1 MIHLKCDKDVV
12 NLMHG
17 YLDDDLTKED
27 ETKLRN
33 HLEDCEAC
41 QKHFHELKRS
51 ITLLKSV
58 EQVKAP
64 ENFTKQVM
72 QNLPTEKKH
81 KKYVRWF
88 KMHPVVTAAAI
99 FFVLMFSGLF
109 TAWEQDSQLTV
120 SKQEDIIIKGDTV
133 IVPEGV
139 TVEGDLVVK
148 NGNLKIEGTVE
159 GDVTL
164 INGKL
169 LKKEESM
176 NGDVLLASA
185 GDINGEFKQVNQIF
199 DWILYH
205 LNNFFKS
212 IFSLGE

>member
-1 MIHLKCDKDVV
+1 MKCDKDVV

>member
-1 MIHLKCDKDVV
+1 MHQHLD
-12 NLMHG
+12 G
-17 YLDDDLTKED
+17 DLTKE
-27 ETKLRN
+27 EEMQLKI
-33 HLEDCEAC
+33 HLEGCDSC

-64 ENFTKQVM
+64 ENFTKDIM
-72 QNLPTEKKH
+72 QKLPTEKKQV
-81 KKYVRWF
+81 KYMRWF
-88 KMHPVVTAAAI
+88 KMHPIISAAAI
-99 FFVLMFSGLF
+99 FFILMFSGLF

-120 SKQEDIIIKGDTV
+120 SKQEGLIIEGDTV

-139 TVEGDLVVK
+139 TVKDDLVVK
-148 NGNLKIEGTVE
+148 NGNLKIDGTVE

-164 INGKL
+164 INGEIIDE
-169 LKKEESM
+169 KETTIDGE
-176 NGDVLLASA
+176 VLLASA
-185 GDINGEFKQVNQIF
+185 GDINGEFKEVDQLF

-212 IFSLGE
+212 IFSWSE